1 MDGAGFM
8 QKNPGERVRIYLVV
22 GLALILVAL
31 AYFRFFHKKPG
42 RKQVPVP
49 AVASTAYSDAPEI
62 DIGQL
67 QTTSNAKA
75 IVQEPRRAF
84 IRDIFAPL
92 ISVPGAVLHP
102 IAQGSPKQLS
112 SFKLRGV
119 IVGGGGAIAMIN
131 DQLLRTGEWIG
142 EYQVVRIEKKAVFL
156 ASDSERIELKL
167 VQNE

>member
-42 RKQVPVP
+42 RKQGPVP

-62 DIGQL
+62 DIGQI
-67 QTTSNAKA
+67 QTTGRVKST
-75 IVQEPRRAF
+75 IQEPRRAF

-102 IAQGSPKQLS
+102 IEQRSSKQLS

-142 EYQVVRIEKKAVFL
+142 EYQVVRIEKKAVLL
-156 ASDSERIELKL
+156 ASDNERIELKL